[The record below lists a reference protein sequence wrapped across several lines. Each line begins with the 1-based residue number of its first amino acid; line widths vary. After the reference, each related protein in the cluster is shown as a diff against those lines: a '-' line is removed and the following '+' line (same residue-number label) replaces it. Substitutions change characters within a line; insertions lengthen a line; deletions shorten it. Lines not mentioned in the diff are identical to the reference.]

1 MILSRRSSVATIAFS
16 LLLSLPLTA
25 CRVRTRDPGAT
36 KRLTQAPDFTLT
48 DESELPVKL
57 ADLTGSG
64 HAVLVFYRGHFCPW
78 CRSQLSKL
86 NAMFARFKAAGA
98 RLAGISADSLAH
110 CAQLR
115 KKLSLRFPLLSDP
128 KLEVIKSYGVAQK
141 DQDVAVPSIFIV
153 SRNGQIVYRYV
164 GESISDRPDPEKVL
178 AAVPPPPKK
187 PPPKLPEPKD
197 EKTEP
202 ADEPA
207 DEP

>member
-1 MILSRRSSVATIAFS
+1 
-16 LLLSLPLTA
+16 
-25 CRVRTRDPGAT
+25 
-36 KRLTQAPDFTLT
+36 
-48 DESELPVKL
+48 
-57 ADLTGSG
+57 
-64 HAVLVFYRGHFCPW
+64 
-78 CRSQLSKL
+78 
-86 NAMFARFKAAGA
+86 MFARFKAAGA

-202 ADEPA
+202 ADEP
-207 DEP
+207 